1 MIMKFIIILI
11 VFLSYASCSPA
22 EKGGSSSGSGS
33 EDAGDVIDLPS
44 PDTDGGITINE
55 ALSRRR
61 SVRSYSESDITMEEL
76 SQLLWSAQGI
86 TSPHGFRTAPSAG
99 ALYPIEIYVAR
110 EEGVFHYIPQSHSI
124 EKVMKGDVRG
134 GLYRSALYQ
143 SSVRD
148 APLSLI
154 IVGDVKRTRVKY
166 GERAERYVLIE
177 GGCVAQNI
185 ALQAENLGLG
195 TVVIGAFNDGE
206 VRAVLNL
213 PDDYLPVAM
222 MPVGRK

>member
-1 MIMKFIIILI
+1 
-11 VFLSYASCSPA
+11 
-22 EKGGSSSGSGS
+22 
-33 EDAGDVIDLPS
+33 
-44 PDTDGGITINE
+44 
-55 ALSRRR
+55 
-61 SVRSYSESDITMEEL
+61 
-76 SQLLWSAQGI
+76 
-86 TSPHGFRTAPSAG
+86 HGFRTAPSAG
-99 ALYPIEIYVAR
+99 ALYPIEIYVAK
-110 EEGVFHYIPQSHSI
+110 EEGVFHYIPQFHSI
-124 EKVMKGDVRG
+124 EKVMRGDVRG

-195 TVVIGAFNDGE
+195 TVVIGAFNDSE